1 MIDGRVQ
8 VSVTLRECKAD
19 FVGRT
24 RSPGTKSKVQV
35 KSDARAAEPLS
46 VKSTRSADVKA
57 DDKIDVRLETV
68 DEEDTEVSSVD
79 ESMRRD
85 DSASQPMSKTSNTT
99 PVPWGDRDD
108 DVSDAETHT
117 CASESEPDDDV
128 SRPTDVTAEAAAAAR
143 APVGYKHLD
152 DGDPMKVILEVTR
165 PSVGCG
171 GQHQHAASQRSSARR
186 WSLTDL

>member
-85 DSASQPMSKTSNTT
+85 DSASQPMSRKSNTT

-108 DVSDAETHT
+108 DVSDAETQT

-128 SRPTDVTAEAAAAAR
+128 SRPTDVTAEAAAAVG
-143 APVGYKHLD
+143 APMGPGYTHLD
-152 DGDPMKVILEVTR
+152 DGD

-171 GQHQHAASQRSSARR
+171 GQRQHAAPRRSSARR

>member
-1 MIDGRVQ
+1 M
-8 VSVTLRECKAD
+8 VSRPASST
-19 FVGRT
+19 
-24 RSPGTKSKVQV
+24 
-35 KSDARAAEPLS
+35 

-85 DSASQPMSKTSNTT
+85 DSASQPMSRKSNTT

-165 PSVGCG
+165 PSV
-171 GQHQHAASQRSSARR
+171 
-186 WSLTDL
+186 